1 MILLVAMTGR
11 AASLMICLLPC
22 GGASTIVADHVAAAT
37 SHCGTHTSEAGLSDP
52 TACQMVHDDTEPA
65 ALRTAERLPLTNAP
79 AHASVL
85 PLAAGRLVGASL
97 SVTTLLLDPRHSPPG
112 KPLPLRV

>member
-22 GGASTIVADHVAAAT
+22 GGASTAADHVPAAT
-37 SHCGTHTSEAGLSDP
+37 SHCGTHDVATGLSDP
-52 TACQMVHDDTEPA
+52 TACQMVHDDRDPA
-65 ALRTAERLPLTNAP
+65 ALRTAERLPLANAP
-79 AHASVL
+79 AHVSVL
-85 PLAAGRLVGASL
+85 PLTAGRLVGASL
-97 SVTTLLLDPRHSPPG
+97 SVTTSLLDPRHSPPG